1 MNRIIKIGWLMG
13 GVLIF
18 LLSYFSFQH
27 NDENSHTEFLDLD
40 PFAKEIATEAEDLFE
55 QIMTDK
61 SMVYSDSLGQIIRS
75 EKWYFLSFQ
84 KS

>member
-1 MNRIIKIGWLMG
+1 MNRIIKIGWLIG

-27 NDENSHTEFLDLD
+27 NDENSQTEFLDLD

-55 QIMTDK
+55 QILPNK
-61 SMVYSDSLGQIIRS
+61 SRTYSDSLGKIVRN
-75 EKWYFLSFQ
+75 EK
-84 KS
+84 

>member
-18 LLSYFSFQH
+18 LLFYFSFQH

-40 PFAKEIATEAEDLFE
+40 PFAKEIAT
-55 QIMTDK
+55 
-61 SMVYSDSLGQIIRS
+61 
-75 EKWYFLSFQ
+75 
-84 KS
+84 